1 MSLHWDKIKKSIKG
15 ELSDAAATTNKYM
28 KIGKVKLDMANS
40 THSLNE
46 VFKEIG
52 MEVYGELANDQNGD
66 IRKNLKI
73 KSLIEKVDQHKQSIQ
88 EEADKIDS
96 LKK

>member
-1 MSLHWDKIKKSIKG
+1 MSTNWNKIKKTIKG

-40 THSLNE
+40 THSLSE

-52 MEVYGELANDQNGD
+52 MEVYGEMANGQNGD

-73 KSLIEKVDQHKQSIQ
+73 KSLIEKVDQHKQSIK
-88 EEADKIDS
+88 EEAEKIDT

>member
-15 ELSDAAATTNKYM
+15 ELSGAAATTKQYM

-52 MEVYGELANDQNGD
+52 MEVYGELANHQYGD

-73 KSLIEKVDQHKQSIQ
+73 KNLIEKVDHHRKSIK
-88 EEADKIDS
+88 EEGEKIDQ
-96 LKK
+96 LKS

>member
-1 MSLHWDKIKKSIKG
+1 MSLRWDKIKKSIKG

-40 THSLNE
+40 THSLND

-52 MEVYGELANDQNGD
+52 MEVYGELANHQYGD
-66 IRKNLKI
+66 IRKNVKI
-73 KSLIEKVDQHKQSIQ
+73 KNLIEKVDQLKQSIK
-88 EEADKIDS
+88 EEAEKIDH
-96 LKK
+96 LKS